1 MRVSRMIK
9 CSVLMAVVAMT
20 GCTSHLIDENAWLL
34 EENQGLRD
42 QLADRNAALE
52 AANQEARDKAI
63 RLAQLTKEIDELA
76 AARPSGATGFEGIE
90 GVSGSVGVGEV
101 TAMIESDLL
110 FDSGKSILKT
120 QAKRTLDA
128 VASVLNTSYA
138 GRPIRIAGHTDS
150 DPIRK
155 SGHKSNHH
163 LGFERAYAVRA
174 YLASKDV
181 AASRM
186 YIASYGPDRGKPTK
200 VQSRRVEMVVIIN

>member
-1 MRVSRMIK
+1 MLTHFVEHRVIECNS
-9 CSVLMAVVAMT
+9 
-20 GCTSHLIDENAWLL
+20 
-34 EENQGLRD
+34 
-42 QLADRNAALE
+42 
-52 AANQEARDKAI
+52 
-63 RLAQLTKEIDELA
+63 EIDFESIERSELHPLIVFFYA
-76 AARPSGATGFEGIE
+76 YFLLDADEFFSRI
-90 GVSGSVGVGEV
+90 
-101 TAMIESDLL
+101 LL

-120 QAKRTLDA
+120 QARRTLDA

-163 LGFERAYAVRA
+163 LGFERSFAVRA
-174 YLASKDV
+174 YLVSKDV

-200 VQSRRVEMVVIIN
+200 AQSRRVEMVVIIN